1 MQTMQSR
8 LWPRP
13 SARKLGHRGDVA
25 AGFGDCGDS
34 LRAWHQRL
42 VEMPANNVMLAIAA
56 SKHEVTMEF
65 SVKPIGRVESPLR
78 NREDAPK
85 QGEEGAPPAVLVFEQ
100 SVQAALAD
108 IRVGDR
114 LLLLTWLDRAD
125 RGVLQV
131 HPRDDKTMP
140 LRGVFSTRSQDRPN
154 PIGVHRVTVVSIAN
168 PLRVEVRDLEAFDG
182 TPIVDVKATLTG
194 MVE

>member
-1 MQTMQSR
+1 
-8 LWPRP
+8 
-13 SARKLGHRGDVA
+13 
-25 AGFGDCGDS
+25 
-34 LRAWHQRL
+34 
-42 VEMPANNVMLAIAA
+42 MPANNVMLAIAA
-56 SKHEVTMEF
+56 SKREVTMEF